1 MAVAYQ
7 TSAAGMKPA
16 GFDLFDIST
25 PENPKLISH
34 FDASGPHSRGVHAVW
49 FVDGEYVHMASGA
62 PDFQPT
68 HPSDDQFYRIVDVRN
83 PSKPAE
89 VGRWWLPGTRVG
101 DNVSPPPRHPKFDS
115 GFRAHNTNVFPQRP
129 DRAYIGYISGGAVIL
144 DIADKSRPKLVAH
157 WRYSPPYTGFTHT
170 VLPLFERELLIVSD
184 ECGAGLV
191 ALGQHHRRDVLRRRR
206 AGIRREQP
214 LPAAGDRLLRA
225 PRAQALARRV
235 DPAERRLRGRPPAG
249 VRRGPLRGRLVRP
262 RDDDLMQSPAPTRDP
277 LAGKLPV
284 SLITGF
290 LGSGKTTLLRH
301 LLRDPGMNRAAVII
315 NEFGEVGID
324 HELVAS
330 SSENMTL
337 LSNGCLCCTVRTD
350 LQETLRELFIK
361 RRAGEVIDFDRVFIE
376 TTGLADPVPVLHTLQ
391 TDGMLG
397 AQYRLDCVVT
407 LVDAV
412 NGLQNLDDT
421 PEAAKQAAVADR
433 IVITKSDIA
442 PPAAVA
448 TLEARL
454 QQMNPYA
461 ARTVAINGEVD
472 VGFLRDIG
480 PRSTRATPKDLD
492 RWLAPSGEA
501 RPAEG
506 AYLGERVRSGAHD
519 ASIRSFCLWFD
530 KPFTW
535 DTFSAAVQVLTS
547 LRGTDLLRV
556 KGLVNVAGES
566 GPVVVQGAQHVFHP
580 PVTLE
585 AWSGTDR
592 RSRIVF
598 ITRNLSRESVEAL
611 FAAVGTLAA
620 PRA

>member
-1 MAVAYQ
+1 M
-7 TSAAGMKPA
+7 P
-16 GFDLFDIST
+16 
-25 PENPKLISH
+25 
-34 FDASGPHSRGVHAVW
+34 
-49 FVDGEYVHMASGA
+49 
-62 PDFQPT
+62 
-68 HPSDDQFYRIVDVRN
+68 
-83 PSKPAE
+83 
-89 VGRWWLPGTRVG
+89 
-101 DNVSPPPRHPKFDS
+101 
-115 GFRAHNTNVFPQRP
+115 
-129 DRAYIGYISGGAVIL
+129 
-144 DIADKSRPKLVAH
+144 
-157 WRYSPPYTGFTHT
+157 
-170 VLPLFERELLIVSD
+170 
-184 ECGAGLV
+184 
-191 ALGQHHRRDVLRRRR
+191 
-206 AGIRREQP
+206 
-214 LPAAGDRLLRA
+214 
-225 PRAQALARRV
+225 
-235 DPAERRLRGRPPAG
+235 
-249 VRRGPLRGRLVRP
+249 
-262 RDDDLMQSPAPTRDP
+262 SPAPTRDT

-290 LGSGKTTLLRH
+290 LGSGKTTLLKH

-330 SSENMTL
+330 SSESMTL

-412 NGLQNLDDT
+412 NGPLNLDNA

-442 PPAAVA
+442 SPEAVA
-448 TLEARL
+448 ALEARL
-454 QQMNPYA
+454 EQMNPYA

-472 VGFLRDIG
+472 VAFLRDVG
-480 PRSTRATPKDLD
+480 PRSVRATTRDLD

-506 AYLGERVRSGAHD
+506 AYLGERVRAGTHD
-519 ASIRSFCLWFD
+519 TSIRSFCLWFD

-547 LRGTDLLRV
+547 LRGPDLLRV

-585 AWSGTDR
+585 AWSGEDR

-620 PRA
+620 TGA